1 MLRSWCYAAK
11 PRTLVQSGASV
22 VEAKCHRLETHRA
35 VPRGDMVSIRIG
47 TSHGGVRPCPV
58 TPAQAL
64 RALQTLT
71 VSDVLDDWT
80 RWDGVNGDNPLR
92 TRLAE
97 SPGLEN
103 ASVSDNTYLVL
114 LFC

>member
-1 MLRSWCYAAK
+1 
-11 PRTLVQSGASV
+11 
-22 VEAKCHRLETHRA
+22 
-35 VPRGDMVSIRIG
+35 MVSIRIG

-71 VSDVLDDWT
+71 VSDVLDDWI

-103 ASVSDNTYLVL
+103 ASFSDDTYVGLFNEYLVL
-114 LFC
+114 LMGP

>member
-1 MLRSWCYAAK
+1 MEAQHHRSKSA
-11 PRTLVQSGASV
+11 
-22 VEAKCHRLETHRA
+22 LETHRA

-71 VSDVLDDWT
+71 VSDVPDDWT

-103 ASVSDNTYLVL
+103 VSFSDDTYMYVGLFNEYLVL
-114 LFC
+114 LMGP